1 MSETISRQ
9 SILTALARLDAT
21 EDLAKS
27 VSEIRTFEDFNYAIR
42 NFLDRFA
49 QNPSSHLIYEEPPL
63 LVSVLDDDGLADAY
77 VASVAAWLAQ
87 KHHIFCPAWTDKDDR
102 VKKKPWFAAKTPN
115 LKAILLQESPAA
127 FRVRNLFVSANA
139 LSRA

>member
-1 MSETISRQ
+1 MSEKMNTH
-9 SILTALARLDAT
+9 
-21 EDLAKS
+21 DLANS
-27 VSEIRTFEDFNYAIR
+27 VSKVRSSEDFNFAIR
-42 NFLDRFA
+42 NFLDRFY
-49 QNPSSHLIYEEPPL
+49 QNPSSDLVYEEPPL
-63 LVSVLDDDGLADAY
+63 LRSILDDEGLADAY

-87 KHHIFCPAWTDKDDR
+87 KYDLFCPRWTDGNSR
-102 VKKKPWFAAKTPN
+102 VKKLPWFAAKTPN